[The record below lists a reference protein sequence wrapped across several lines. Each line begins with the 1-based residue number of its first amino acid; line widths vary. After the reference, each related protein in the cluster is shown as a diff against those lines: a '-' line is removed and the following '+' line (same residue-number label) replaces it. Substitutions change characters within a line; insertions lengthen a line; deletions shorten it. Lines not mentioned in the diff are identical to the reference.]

1 MKALICT
8 NGILATLHGIE
19 RGVVVDV
26 RNSECPLCDH
36 ESRYYD
42 KIPVSDEVWNE
53 IEPYWLN
60 KETIIYD
67 SNKSEI
73 KFRAVK

>member
-8 NGILATLHGIE
+8 NGILAALHGIE

-26 RNSECPLCDH
+26 RDAERPLCEH
-36 ESRYYD
+36 ENRYYD
-42 KIPVSDEVWNE
+42 KIPISDEVWDE
-53 IEPYWLN
+53 IEPHWLN

>member
-26 RNSECPLCDH
+26 RNAECPLCAH
-36 ESRYYD
+36 ENRYYD
-42 KIPVSDEVWNE
+42 KIPISDEVWRE
-53 IEPYWLN
+53 IEPHWN
-60 KETIIYD
+60 NNETLIYD
-67 SNKSEI
+67 HNKGQV
-73 KFRAVK
+73 RVKWL